1 MASLM
6 LLNECKP
13 VNTLVTD
20 FEDLIHPTTDD
31 TYVSIKKQ
39 WHLSSMLTRSLK
51 RLRWISWNL
60 RHPTHVAYPLFVFFT
75 ILKQRSSQKSANV

>member
-20 FEDLIHPTTDD
+20 FEDLIH
-31 TYVSIKKQ
+31 
-39 WHLSSMLTRSLK
+39 
-51 RLRWISWNL
+51 L